1 MNKTELIDHIALQA
15 DISKVSAERALNAAI
30 EGIVTALKKDE
41 IVRLA
46 DFGSFHVS
54 LHAAR
59 IGRNPRTG
67 ATIEIAAA
75 KVLRFRAAKRL
86 KEAIN

>member
-1 MNKTELIDHIALQA
+1 
-15 DISKVSAERALNAAI
+15 VNAAI
-30 EGIVTALKKDE
+30 EGIVAALKQDKT
-41 IVRLA
+41 VRLT

-54 LHAAR
+54 LHEAR

-67 ATIEIAAA
+67 ATIEIAAS